1 MNEEVSRISRLICN
15 HIIGTITDE
24 ECEELKKWVN
34 ANDKNRETFARLID
48 NVFLEKEYRKVKA
61 VNPERAMRDMQMRIK
76 MSQSAEKRKNRRQTA
91 IKHFA
96 RTAAAVAL
104 LIGGYII
111 YNNVHESSTTTPQV
125 AQVETQNIITHGTT
139 QAVMSFDNG
148 EEIALG
154 TDSKK
159 NADLIAKAEKYEDV
173 HDISLKTPRGGEF
186 RITLEDGTEVWLNAE
201 SRLDYPETFG
211 DKERRVAVT
220 GEAYFKVA
228 KDAERPFLVETDGQ
242 VVKVYGTEFNVHSYK
257 EDAAVATTLVEGSIA
272 LQQVGGNGSELRL
285 TPGHQAQFDKSSAA
299 TNVRTVDTSV
309 VTSWRSGRFV
319 FEEQNLE
326 QIMQTLSRW
335 YDFEY
340 EFKDEHIAQTMF
352 MGSVP
357 RYGEFSEVLSI
368 LEKSGGLKF
377 KQKDKTI
384 VIFKNL

>member
-1 MNEEVSRISRLICN
+1 MNEEVSRISRLIYN
-15 HIIGTITDE
+15 HIVGTITDDE
-24 ECEELKKWVN
+24 SKELRKWVN
-34 ANDKNRETFARLID
+34 ANDKNREVFTRLVDNTFLDR
-48 NVFLEKEYRKVKA
+48 EYRKVKT
-61 VNPERAMRDMQMRIK
+61 VNPERAMRDMQMRIRMHDSVK
-76 MSQSAEKRKNRRQTA
+76 AKKDMHLTA

-96 RTAAAVAL
+96 RIAAAVVL

-111 YNNVHESSTTTPQV
+111 YNNVNESTPSAPQV
-125 AQVETQNIITHGTT
+125 AQVEQANVITHGTT

-154 TDSKK
+154 TNQKQ
-159 NADLIAKAEKYEDV
+159 NADLIAKAEQYEDV

-201 SRLDYPETFG
+201 SRLDYPESFG
-211 DKERRVAVT
+211 DNERRVAVT

-228 KDAERPFLVETDGQ
+228 KDADRPFFVETDGQ
-242 VVKVYGTEFNVHSYK
+242 IVKVYGTEFNVHSYK
-257 EDAAVATTLVEGSIA
+257 EDVAVSTTLVEGSIA
-272 LQQVGGNGSELRL
+272 LQQAEGNGSELRL
-285 TPGHQAQFDKSSAA
+285 TPGHQALFDKSSAA
-299 TNVRTVDTSV
+299 TNVRSVDTSV

-319 FEEQNLE
+319 FEEQTLE

-335 YDFEY
+335 YDFDY
-340 EFKDEHIAQTMF
+340 EFKDAHLAHTLF

-377 KQKDKTI
+377 RQKDKTI
-384 VIFKNL
+384 IIFKNN